1 MIINAYKEKIFPLSP
16 KGLSASVGRDEDEDE
31 DEDRFYTPKEVK
43 EVKFLIL
50 ELEKCLK
57 MKK

>member
-1 MIINAYKEKIFPLSP
+1 MIINAYKEKMFPLNP
-16 KGLSASVGRDEDEDE
+16 KEGLSAPVGRDE